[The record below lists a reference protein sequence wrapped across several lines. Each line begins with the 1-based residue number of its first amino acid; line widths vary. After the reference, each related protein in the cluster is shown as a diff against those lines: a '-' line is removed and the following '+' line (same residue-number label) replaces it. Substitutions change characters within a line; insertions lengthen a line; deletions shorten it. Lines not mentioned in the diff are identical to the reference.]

1 MMSLEHLF
9 ENHGKDYDVEDTQK
23 NIKKRNRINLK
34 AGDIPV
40 VYPPKFGSKRHTADI
55 ETVMHCYNHPIFT
68 PAFLKISDSNAEE
81 IYKRFVENQKLDV
94 DLDDI
99 AELCNEF
106 DDIVMTLKNHYARPR
121 PREEIKKVNDDFP
134 CDDIKK
140 SKTYSY
146 PSGHTAMGYFV
157 ANIIA
162 NQYPDYRT
170 DLETIAEMI
179 GQSRI
184 DNGVHFPS
192 DVEFG
197 RYIGELGASKIG
209 EKVRN
214 SQVLADR
221 EVCDMFKQKSRENE
235 NYVSDL
241 AEFIRRSNEIERYPL
256 DYDECLQASKDFIS
270 GYPVE
275 YCTNNKYIR
284 SHLSGLRKAA
294 SIKQINSI
302 NDIIAIHKELGD
314 DVIEND
320 NGAGALRNFIH
331 SSRSGVKYPDPENI
345 PSEVDQFL
353 QTRYDH
359 PFGKHAHYEWI
370 HPFCDGNG
378 RSGRI
383 ILAHDLGF
391 NFEEILKYIGD
402 DYLPNII
409 SMTGNIAD
417 NKF

>member
-1 MMSLEHLF
+1 MMSLKHLF
-9 ENHGKDYDVEDTQK
+9 ENDGKDYDVECTQK

-34 AGDIPV
+34 AGDVPV
-40 VYPPKFGSKRHTADI
+40 VYPPKFGSKRYTADV
-55 ETVMHCYNHPIFT
+55 ETVIHCYNHPIFT
-68 PAFLKISDSNAEE
+68 PAFLEISDSNAEE
-81 IYKRFVENQKLDV
+81 IYKRFVENQNLNI
-94 DLDDI
+94 DLDHI
-99 AELCNEF
+99 ADLCNEF
-106 DDIVMTLKNHYARPR
+106 DGIVRELKKYYSRARPR
-121 PREEIKKVNDDFP
+121 DEIVKVDENFPSEEIKE
-134 CDDIKK
+134 
-140 SKTYSY
+140 SETYSY
-146 PSGHTAMGYFV
+146 PSGHTAMGYFIS
-157 ANIIA
+157 NIIA
-162 NQYPDYRT
+162 KQFPQYQA

-184 DNGVHFPS
+184 DVGVHFPS

-197 RYIGELGASKIG
+197 RYIGELAASKVG
-209 EKVRN
+209 ENLGNHK
-214 SQVLADR
+214 SLPDKS
-221 EVCDMFKQKSRENE
+221 VCDIFKKKSKESKD
-235 NYVSDL
+235 YASDL
-241 AEFIRRSNEIERYPL
+241 AEFIRRSNEIERYLL
-256 DYDECLQASKDFIS
+256 DYNECLKASNEFIA
-270 GYPVE
+270 GYPVD
-275 YCTNNKYIR
+275 YCTDNKYIR
-284 SHLSGLRKAA
+284 SHLSALRKAA
-294 SIKQINSI
+294 SFVKINTI
-302 NDIIAIHKELGD
+302 NNIIDIHKSLGN

-359 PFGKHAHYEWI
+359 PLGKHAYYEWI

-383 ILAHDLGF
+383 ILAHDLDF
-391 NFEEILKYIGD
+391 DFKEILKHIDD